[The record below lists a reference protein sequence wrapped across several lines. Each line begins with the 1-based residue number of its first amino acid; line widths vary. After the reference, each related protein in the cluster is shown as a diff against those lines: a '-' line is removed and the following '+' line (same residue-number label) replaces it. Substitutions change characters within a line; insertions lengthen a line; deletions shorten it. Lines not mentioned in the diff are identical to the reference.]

1 MNEYRELIT
10 NITQLGV
17 GGVLAAFIFFFY
29 RKDQA
34 AHAEQTK
41 SDRDAFAE
49 ALKENTAAISAFKVV
64 LEHNTEAQ
72 RNLAE
77 NCRAVRFV
85 QQHENRSQR
94 MDPTDFPTHTGHEVR
109 HPPQG

>member
-1 MNEYRELIT
+1 MNEYKELII

-41 SDRDAFAE
+41 GDRDAFSE
-49 ALKENTAAISAFKVV
+49 VLKENSGKVLRVLFK
-64 LEHNTEAQ
+64 
-72 RNLAE
+72 
-77 NCRAVRFV
+77 
-85 QQHENRSQR
+85 
-94 MDPTDFPTHTGHEVR
+94 GY
-109 HPPQG
+109 G